1 MIGKQIKGT
10 GFQGCLNYVL
20 GKKDAALIGGTMCG
34 QTPEELAAEFA
45 IARQLRPNLKVAV
58 FHASLSVASTEK
70 LENSE
75 KNDQRWLTIAANYM
89 KAMNFDN
96 SQYAVVKHSDTD
108 HDHVHIVASR
118 IRLDGGVVDDSWDY
132 YRSQETIRQ
141 LEHNYNLE
149 TVIPSWETDK
159 RAPTTGEHRQLK
171 SKGDKS
177 VRVQLQDL
185 IDEVTQDNPSMPEFV
200 ERLQQQGVEV
210 QVGLTRNGF
219 SKGISYNLDGVALSG
234 TQLGKAYTFSGLQK
248 HRGVSYD
255 KGRDNAL
262 IEALMQPQYLAIA
275 PSEAEEYELE
285 SPLSELTETA
295 PTTPATANEL
305 EPSQSELAATAP
317 LTPATAN
324 ELESPLSELTETV
337 LTTPATA
344 NELEPSQSELTET
357 ALTTPA
363 TAIKV
368 ESPQSE
374 LTETTPLTP
383 ATANELELP
392 QSELTE
398 TALTTP
404 ATANELELQL
414 SILPERNENH
424 WTRVRSHLATEYSL
438 PLELLDKLHSHS
450 WLYADSE
457 NAVFTGRM
465 LDGEALEAFIL
476 NERGNWTTTHSL
488 PSEAAFWVATTGE
501 IERAVITCNPIEALS
516 ILLIE
521 LENNPNNSATELT
534 TIYIGIE
541 RASQLPTQFLQ
552 ELDSVLIALAEDSQL
567 AQNALALL
575 PNAEVVS
582 PQSSWNDIWI
592 QLIEREQ
599 RSHKQN
605 NPQHKQQ
612 IPNIELD

>member
-1 MIGKQIKGT
+1 
-10 GFQGCLNYVL
+10 
-20 GKKDAALIGGTMCG
+20 
-34 QTPEELAAEFA
+34 
-45 IARQLRPNLKVAV
+45 
-58 FHASLSVASTEK
+58 
-70 LENSE
+70 
-75 KNDQRWLTIAANYM
+75 
-89 KAMNFDN
+89 
-96 SQYAVVKHSDTD
+96 
-108 HDHVHIVASR
+108 
-118 IRLDGGVVDDSWDY
+118 VDDSWDY

-141 LEHNYNLE
+141 LERNYNLE
-149 TVIPSWETDK
+149 TVTPSWETDK
-159 RAPTTGEHRQLK
+159 RAPTTGEHRQFK

-177 VRVQLQDL
+177 VRVQLQDI

-234 TQLGKAYTFSGLQK
+234 NQLGKAYTFSGLQK
-248 HRGVSYD
+248 HRGISYD
-255 KGRDNAL
+255 QQRDSVL
-262 IEALMQPQYLAIA
+262 IEALMQPQHLAIA
-275 PSEAEEYELE
+275 PGEAEE
-285 SPLSELTETA
+285 
-295 PTTPATANEL
+295 
-305 EPSQSELAATAP
+305 
-317 LTPATAN
+317 N
-324 ELESPLSELTETV
+324 ELESPL
-337 LTTPATA
+337 
-344 NELEPSQSELTET
+344 SELTET

-363 TAIKV
+363 TA
-368 ESPQSE
+368 
-374 LTETTPLTP
+374 
-383 ATANELELP
+383 NELELS
-392 QSELTE
+392 QSELAV

-414 SILPERNENH
+414 SILPERNENQ
-424 WTRVRSHLATEYSL
+424 WQKVQSHLATEYSL

-450 WLYADSE
+450 WLYADCSE
-457 NAVFTGRM
+457 NAVFTGRT
-465 LDGEALEAFIL
+465 LDGEVCEAFIL
-476 NERGNWTTTHSL
+476 DEKGNWTTTHSL

-501 IERAVITCNPIEALS
+501 IERAVIACNPIEALS

-592 QLIEREQ
+592 QLSEREQ

-605 NPQHKQQ
+605 NQQHKHQPIQ
-612 IPNIELD
+612 NIELD